1 MKRARTSPKVL
12 SEDIKA
18 LQANPAGLRS
28 VHLLPYFDVYLLAH
42 STKEHFLDA
51 RFYKRVYRNQGW
63 ISPVVLVDG
72 EIAGV
77 WGHKLARTGIKIEAE
92 LFAPVARSVR
102 EQIEVRAK
110 ELADLFRRPFLFSFR
125 AKR

>member
-12 SEDIKA
+12 REDIKA

-51 RFYKRVYRNQGW
+51 RFLQTRL
-63 ISPVVLVDG
+63 P
-72 EIAGV
+72 
-77 WGHKLARTGIKIEAE
+77 
-92 LFAPVARSVR
+92 
-102 EQIEVRAK
+102 
-110 ELADLFRRPFLFSFR
+110 
-125 AKR
+125 